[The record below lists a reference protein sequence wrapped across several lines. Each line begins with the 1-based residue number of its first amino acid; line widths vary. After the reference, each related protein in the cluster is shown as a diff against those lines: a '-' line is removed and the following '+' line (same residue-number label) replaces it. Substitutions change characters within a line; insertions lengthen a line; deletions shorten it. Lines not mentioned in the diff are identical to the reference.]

1 MRAALGRVDVWCRGG
16 DFTVEDIAM
25 FRIIAGLTFLLT
37 LQQVGW
43 IADVP
48 ASQFDPPPG
57 PMSVFGSAPPRA
69 ALELLEL
76 ATAVL
81 AALLVL
87 GIRTRTVSIL
97 LTLAL
102 GTGFGLIYSF
112 GKIDHTIVTVLVPA
126 TMAFSGWGRALSVD
140 AARGHD
146 AVDRPVEQWP
156 MRLLALMI
164 GLSFVTAGVAKVRT
178 GWLDLDTQAVQG
190 HFARGYFSGERTDWL
205 APQLVDVH
213 VGRLWEAADWFTVAL
228 ELGLL
233 LTVFWWRLF
242 RIAVAVA
249 ALFHVGV
256 LLMMGIVFS
265 WNMVGY
271 GAFVR
276 WSTFLPTVKVPAR
289 LTRLVGHAA
298 ALVVG
303 IGTYLVHDRVGPG
316 LQLDFRTGIVFP
328 GGAIAAAYLVTQ
340 ARWMATGREVGAQ
353 LQG

>member
-1 MRAALGRVDVWCRGG
+1 
-16 DFTVEDIAM
+16 M
-25 FRIIAGLTFLLT
+25 FRIFAGLTLLLT

-48 ASQFDPPPG
+48 ASRFDPPPG
-57 PMSVFGSAPPRA
+57 PMSVFSSVPPRA

-87 GIRTRTVSIL
+87 GIRTKTVSIL
-97 LTLAL
+97 LALAL
-102 GTGFGLIYSF
+102 ATGFGLIYSF

-126 TMAFSGWGRALSVD
+126 VMAFSGWGRALSVD
-140 AARGHD
+140 AARDH

-164 GLSFVTAGVAKVRT
+164 GLSFMTAGVAKLRT
-178 GWLDLDTQAVQG
+178 GWLDLDTHAVQG
-190 HFARGYFSGERTDWL
+190 HFARGSFSGERAEWL
-205 APQLVDVH
+205 APQLIDFH

-242 RIAVAVA
+242 RIAIAVA

-256 LLMMGIVFS
+256 LLMMNIAFS
-265 WNMVGY
+265 WNLVGY

-276 WSTFLPTVKVPAR
+276 WSTFLPTVKGQAR
-289 LTRLVGHAA
+289 LSRLVGYAV

-316 LQLDFRTGIVFP
+316 LQLDVRTGIILL
-328 GGAIAAAYLVTQ
+328 GSAIGTVYLVTQ
-340 ARWMATGREVGAQ
+340 AAQ
-353 LQG
+353 IRPRSGSRRRQA